1 MRFYNYT
8 NIVNNSY
15 KTTGYAVTTDGYFS
29 GNPCYAN
36 EFGDGTEFNGAAIEV
51 SKYQERF
58 NTYYNSIV
66 NAKDNYD
73 KAVEER
79 DRLKDA
85 YDKLEPSVTAA
96 ENDWRAADKKSSDAA
111 DAQTAAQT
119 EKDNADKAVSEQQ
132 GKVDAAK
139 KAKDAADAEL
149 KKYTDKTAA
158 AKAELDK
165 AAEAQKAADQ
175 AVTDAKTEL
184 TRLQEEVTKAEQG
197 VTDAQTALDQAKDAA
212 KEGTDAN
219 KAAKKEFQ
227 DKADQAAEALKSAQD
242 DQKAK
247 SDAKK
252 AADKTLDE
260 ANTAKQNADD
270 EYKVAVTAADDASK
284 AKDTADQAVTDA
296 QTELDAVNKKYE
308 KVVAANKRLAE
319 ASAALTAAQEA
330 EQKAK
335 DEADAAAKALKEAED
350 AKNAAQAT
358 SDALNAITKESLF
371 DEKTDLSKFETLKAK
386 VDAYNEAVKAL
397 ADVDKVLAEKSDAVK
412 KAQEAADAKDDAY
425 TTAAE
430 ALKKAKAEYDKYH
443 ILYTMI
449 EGDKATFTKGN
460 TAQFRSSAE
469 LAKFAVV
476 YVDDQVV
483 SAENYTTSSGSTIVV
498 LNKDFVSTLDVTGS
512 HRMVIES
519 TDGKAEGIFFVKNP
533 DAPKSSSNAVKQ
545 ESNVQ
550 TCQDVGYPAGYSWNE
565 EQKACVLEAPA
576 ASTAY
581 TQPTSVNGIPY
592 TGDHPGFLK
601 WISSLAVSVL
611 AAAYAMNMLRKHR

>member
-1 MRFYNYT
+1 M
-8 NIVNNSY
+8 
-15 KTTGYAVTTDGYFS
+15 
-29 GNPCYAN
+29 
-36 EFGDGTEFNGAAIEV
+36 
-51 SKYQERF
+51 
-58 NTYYNSIV
+58 
-66 NAKDNYD
+66 
-73 KAVEER
+73 
-79 DRLKDA
+79 
-85 YDKLEPSVTAA
+85 
-96 ENDWRAADKKSSDAA
+96 
-111 DAQTAAQT
+111 
-119 EKDNADKAVSEQQ
+119 
-132 GKVDAAK
+132 
-139 KAKDAADAEL
+139 
-149 KKYTDKTAA
+149 
-158 AKAELDK
+158 
-165 AAEAQKAADQ
+165 
-175 AVTDAKTEL
+175 
-184 TRLQEEVTKAEQG
+184 
-197 VTDAQTALDQAKDAA
+197 
-212 KEGTDAN
+212 
-219 KAAKKEFQ
+219 
-227 DKADQAAEALKSAQD
+227 KSAQD

-247 SDAKK
+247 SDAKD

-260 ANTAKQNADD
+260 ANTAK
-270 EYKVAVTAADDASK
+270 KSADDAYDAAVK
-284 AKDTADQAVTDA
+284 AAEEASSAKNTADQAVTDA

-335 DEADAAAKALKEAED
+335 GEADDAAKALKEAED

-371 DEKTDLSKFETLKAK
+371 DEKTDLSKFETLEAK
-386 VDAYNEAVKAL
+386 VDAYNKAVKAL
-397 ADVDKVLAEKSDAVK
+397 ADANKVLAEKSDAVK

-425 TTAAE
+425 KAAAE

-469 LAKFAVV
+469 FAKFAVV

-498 LNKDFVSTLDVTGS
+498 LNKDFVSKLDVTGS